1 MSTAESIDK
10 SLYLLSTFEE
20 QTGEVRGLI
29 RLIGDSEDPSE
40 ETDKAEARLSEL
52 GKNFDEVAH
61 LVNRYHISIG
71 FYDHQ

>member
-29 RLIGDSEDPSE
+29 RLIGDSDDPSE
-40 ETDKAEARLSEL
+40 ETDKAEARLNEL
-52 GKNFDEVAH
+52 GKGWAEVAH
-61 LVNRYHISIG
+61 LVNQYHISIG